1 MSLKPEPVPPVPEEA
16 ARSAHG
22 AFPPATVAMR
32 LRDTICLLS
41 TDDNFID
48 RSPTHG
54 QPAEAPWRLALVSV
68 LQCTDGLL
76 DRQAADAVRG
86 QIEWTYALSL
96 PLDDADIEAG
106 PLNGATRDR
115 RASQRALSHAGIRL
129 LRPGPE
135 AAASGGAAPGKAA
148 PFRPHP
154 PHRAAR
160 RSAAPPACA
169 DINRRCDAARP
180 A

>member
-1 MSLKPEPVPPVPEEA
+1 MSLKPEPVPPVPEET

-22 AFPPATVAMR
+22 AFRQATVTMR
-32 LRDTICLLS
+32 MRDAIGHLS
-41 TDDNFID
+41 TDDHFTD
-48 RSPTHG
+48 RSLTQG

-68 LQCTDGLL
+68 LQFIDGLL

-86 QIEWTYALSL
+86 RIEWTYALSL
-96 PLDDADIEAG
+96 PLDDADAG
-106 PLNGATRDR
+106 PLDGAPRDR
-115 RASQRALSHAGIRL
+115 HASQRALSHMGIRL

-135 AAASGGAAPGKAA
+135 AASGGAAPCKVS

-154 PHRAAR
+154 PHRAAQ